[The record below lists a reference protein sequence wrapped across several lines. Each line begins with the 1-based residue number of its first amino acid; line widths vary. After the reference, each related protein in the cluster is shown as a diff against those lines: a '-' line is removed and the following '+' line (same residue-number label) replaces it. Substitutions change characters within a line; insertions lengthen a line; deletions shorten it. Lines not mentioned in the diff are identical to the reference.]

1 LGAVSAA
8 LQPAFSAEIERYT
21 STHRHAKRLPSAK
34 IINDPV
40 WRTVRLES
48 WEVFILD
55 SPLLQRLRRI
65 HQLGLAG
72 YVFPGASYSR
82 FEHSIGVVHQTQ
94 RLIDAINR
102 NARAHA
108 PSTRLPPADPI
119 VRTNEVFLRLAA
131 LLHDVGHCFL
141 SHVSERA
148 LQRLDPIAPGA
159 PIKQVLAEARSFFRI
174 PNRPALAELFSALIV
189 LLPEFEGLLRL
200 ARVPGWEDPAA
211 LADRISR
218 VIVGARDP
226 KAPYL
231 TEIIS
236 GAMDADKL
244 DYMPRD
250 CYMAGLPMP
259 VDVDRML
266 EKVHVVRVPVKRL
279 PLPELYPDLRD
290 TDVVEVL
297 AIHPG
302 GARAFEESVLSRF
315 LLYSKL
321 YYHQKVRCMEGM
333 VVNALELLMSS
344 ETAFKRLDTYLTLTD
359 EDFLL
364 GKWPTGV
371 NYQNPD
377 TETALRLVGDLARR
391 RSFERCCAFGPPLS
405 TTREKEF
412 RRGWETLGPLV
423 SRVKSEHGD
432 QFREDLLGRAKKYLR
447 ATGQAGLADSIAAHD
462 ILIDLPETQGITE
475 KLRFFVGDDQ
485 TGVEMYAAR
494 YKVGTWAEAYEDQKT
509 LGYVYTWPQFSTAV
523 HFAFA
528 DVVKEKTGLVFDE
541 GSWRLTKL
549 PPSDLREF
557 AANLARALPDGYPT
571 FQLPTHVADHEDY
584 LQSDERK
591 SGIISRHSPLIAEL
605 ADRFKTF
612 QAADFTNISQSR
624 IEEWLQQF
632 EPDEIPLAVTVLQH
646 VRFWNRA
653 ALVDALAEGIKR
665 TLPGQARIQALPIGG
680 VSASGHHL
688 AYYFDDLRSALPN
701 CDVIVL
707 ESAKSVH
714 RGVPLL
720 LYEDNIGLGRQPSTV
735 IQQWFGTPRG
745 QWLVDEKHVEPLE
758 EAELDALRSCP
769 VGVLF
774 VTGSR
779 QGLNQLE
786 RVICQMLKPP
796 GLRTWIVSPSELS
809 CFQPAAG
816 VFRTQKDA
824 RDAEAAFRRTGLLA
838 LGDAKQTWTPERLDN
853 SLLGYGNA
861 GQLTVL
867 DYNTPATTLTALWR
881 RCTDPQ
887 SLWTPL
893 FPRRKREH

>member
-1 LGAVSAA
+1 M
-8 LQPAFSAEIERYT
+8 FSAEIERYI

-40 WRTVRLES
+40 WRTVRLEA

-102 NARAHA
+102 NARARA
-108 PSTRLPPADPI
+108 PSTRLPPTDPI
-119 VRTNEVFLRLAA
+119 TRTDEVFLRLAA

-159 PIKQVLAEARSFFRI
+159 PNKQVLADAQSFFRI
-174 PNRPALAELFSALIV
+174 SKRPALAELFSALIV
-189 LLPEFEGLLRL
+189 LLPEFEELFAL
-200 ARVPGWEDPAA
+200 AGVPDWEDPTA

-218 VIVGARDP
+218 AIVGARDP

-279 PLPELYPDLRD
+279 PLPELYPHLHD
-290 TDVVEVL
+290 TDVVAVL

-321 YYHQKVRCMEGM
+321 YYHQKVRSMEGM
-333 VVNALELLMSS
+333 VVNALELLMGS
-344 ETAFKRLDTYLTLTD
+344 EAAFNQLETYLKLTD

-364 GKWPTGV
+364 GKWRTRV
-371 NYQNPD
+371 NCQNRD
-377 TETALRLVGDLARR
+377 TESALRLVEDLARR
-391 RSFERCCAFGPPLS
+391 RSFGRCHAFGPPLS
-405 TTREKEF
+405 RMPDMTDDVF
-412 RRGWETLGPLV
+412 RGGWEKLEPLV
-423 SRVKSEHGD
+423 SRMKSELAD
-432 QFREDLLGRAKKYLR
+432 QFREDVLSRAKEYLR
-447 ATGQAGLADSIAAHD
+447 AVGQAGLADTIAAHD
-462 ILIDLPETQGITE
+462 ILIDLPDAQGITE

-485 TGVEMYAAR
+485 TGISVYADR
-494 YKVGTWAEAYEDQKT
+494 YKVAAWAEAYEYQKT
-509 LGYVYTWPQFSTAV
+509 LGYVYTWPEFSVAV
-523 HFAFA
+523 YFAFA

-549 PPSDLREF
+549 RPSALQAF
-557 AANLARALPDGYPT
+557 AGILDSALPDGYPP
-571 FQLPTHVADHEDY
+571 FRVPAHVTDQADY
-584 LQSDERK
+584 LRSDERK
-591 SGIISRHSPLIAEL
+591 SAIISQHRSPIAEL

-612 QAADFTNISQSR
+612 QAADFTGISPYR
-624 IEEWLQQF
+624 LEEWFQQF
-632 EPDEIPLAVTVLQH
+632 ESDEIPLALTVLQH

-665 TLPGQARIQALPIGG
+665 TLPGQAQIQALPIGG
-680 VSASGHHL
+680 VTASGHHL
-688 AYYFDDLRSALPN
+688 AYYFDDLRRALPN

-707 ESAKSVH
+707 ETAKSIH
-714 RGVPLL
+714 PGVPLL
-720 LYEDNIGLGRQPSTV
+720 LYEDNVGRGSQPCTV
-735 IQQWFGTPRG
+735 IQQWLGTPRD
-745 QWLVDEKHVEPLE
+745 QWLVDEEHVEPLE
-758 EAELDALRSCP
+758 KAELDALQSCP
-769 VGVLF
+769 VGVVF

-779 QGLNQLE
+779 SGLNQVR
-786 RVICQMLKPP
+786 RVITELVKPP
-796 GLRTWIVSPSELS
+796 SMEAWIVSPSELS

-816 VFRTQKDA
+816 VFRTQDDA
-824 RDAEAAFRRTGLLA
+824 RAAEAAFRRTGRLA
-838 LGDAKQTWTPERLDN
+838 LGDAKLTWPPERLDN

-861 GQLTVL
+861 GQLTVF
-867 DYNTPATTLTALWR
+867 DYNTPVTTLTALWS
-881 RCTDPQ
+881 RCTDAD